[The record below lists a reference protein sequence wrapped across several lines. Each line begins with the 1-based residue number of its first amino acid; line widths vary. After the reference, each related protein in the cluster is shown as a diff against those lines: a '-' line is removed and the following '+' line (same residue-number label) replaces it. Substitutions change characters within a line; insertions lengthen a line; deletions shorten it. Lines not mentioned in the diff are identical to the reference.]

1 MWEEKMS
8 SKQSRETLLA
18 RILLGLGTLVLFV
31 SGCGSPVAHIPVFDK
46 SQPAAARP
54 LEGIYVKDSTYR
66 LVPYDVINL
75 KYTYHPEMDPKA
87 PLIIRP
93 DGDIILEGVGS
104 VQAVNRTPEELAKL
118 VAEKSSSRLRD
129 PEVIVSV
136 AQYAPRRVF
145 IGGEVKS
152 PGPVV
157 IQEGM
162 TPLQA
167 IFDRGGFTNT
177 AQVDSVILIRDAASG
192 TPKIGRIDLQQA
204 MEGGLPEQFALL
216 PNDVVYVP
224 MTGIGRADLWVRQH
238 LVELVPWQFLRPPGV
253 SDLIFR

>member
-1 MWEEKMS
+1 MS

-87 PLIIRP
+87 PIIIRP

-145 IGGEVKS
+145 IGG
-152 PGPVV
+152 
-157 IQEGM
+157 
-162 TPLQA
+162 
-167 IFDRGGFTNT
+167 
-177 AQVDSVILIRDAASG
+177 
-192 TPKIGRIDLQQA
+192 
-204 MEGGLPEQFALL
+204 
-216 PNDVVYVP
+216 
-224 MTGIGRADLWVRQH
+224 
-238 LVELVPWQFLRPPGV
+238 
-253 SDLIFR
+253 

>member
-1 MWEEKMS
+1 MS
-8 SKQSRETLLA
+8 TKQSGEMLLA
-18 RILLGLGTLVLFV
+18 RILLGLGTLIVFV
-31 SGCGSPVAHIPVFDK
+31 SGCANPVAHIPVFDK
-46 SQPAAARP
+46 SQAAATQP
-54 LEGIYVKDSTYR
+54 LQGIFVRDSTYR
-66 LVPYDVINL
+66 LVPYDVINI
-75 KYTYHPEMDPKA
+75 KYTYHPEIDPKV
-87 PLIIRP
+87 PIIIRP
-93 DGDIILEGVGS
+93 DGDIVLEGIGS
-104 VQAVNRTPEELAKL
+104 IQAVNRTPEELAKL
-118 VAEKSSSRLRD
+118 IAEKSSSRLRD

-136 AQYAPRRVF
+136 AGYAPRRAF

-152 PGPVV
+152 PGIVN

-167 IFDRGGFTNT
+167 IFDRGGFTHT

-224 MTGIGRADLWVRQH
+224 MTGIGRADLWVKQH
-238 LVELVPWQFLRPPGV
+238 IEDLIPQAFLRPPIPTAGM
-253 SDLIFR
+253 LFR